1 MNDEMFSRLV
11 ADDVK
16 NRTSETQREYLHL
29 PQNRERWKRALLV
42 LVRNLQEQIDEIKV
56 DKELDVER
64 YSDFG
69 DDGRVLLAEA
79 ISSYDSRLAKV
90 ERFKFYVDKR
100 LDYVA
105 TLAEDTSLS
114 ARVQFLE
121 AAIRKHK
128 DLIFEFDMEST
139 DIDAALWSS
148 LDGVWN
154 FDDVAS
160 H

>member
-29 PQNRERWKRALLV
+29 PQNRERWKRALLA

-114 ARVQFLE
+114 SRVQFLE

-128 DLIFEFDMEST
+128 ELIFEFDMDST
-139 DIDAALWSS
+139 DVDAALWSS
-148 LDGVWN
+148 LDGIWQ
-154 FDDVAS
+154 FDDITS